1 MRIHYSIVTK
11 RFKLDFQVHR
21 FKLLYCD
28 VVAIIKLVFIFSVS
42 GQFLYTTALLPR
54 CGYLFAVSNQR
65 RLARN
70 LREGAL
76 TVVWGGA
83 PSAQKFCV
91 FFFLEKVTQF

>member
-11 RFKLDFQVHR
+11 RFKLDDFQIHR

-28 VVAIIKLVFIFSVS
+28 EVAFIKLVFIFSVS
-42 GQFLYTTALLPR
+42 GQCLYTTALLPR

-70 LREGAL
+70 LQGGAV

-91 FFFLEKVTQF
+91 LFLEKVT